1 MKQLLLSAALPVL
14 VLLCAVP
21 ASAQPRG
28 VTITIPTGVS
38 FSVNNISVRTPGVPA
53 SMRISFT
60 NTVNLKKND
69 SFNISVKADSA
80 FFRGPASSQSIPA
93 SAVSW
98 TATTPAGVASNGTM
112 TQANWVQVFASP
124 NEPSNGSVTL
134 QWALG
139 PLTAAGLRA
148 GTHTLTVRWR
158 LEAL

>member
-1 MKQLLLSAALPVL
+1 MTDRLLFAV
-14 VLLCAVP
+14 VLLFAAAWASP
-21 ASAQPRG
+21 ASAQPRR
-28 VTITIPTGVS
+28 VTITIPAGVS
-38 FSVNNISVRTPGVPA
+38 FAVNNISANTPGVPA
-53 SMRISFT
+53 STRISFT
-60 NTVNLKKND
+60 NTVNFKKND

-112 TQANWVQVFASP
+112 SQANWIQVFASP
-124 NEPSNGSVTL
+124 NEPSNGSVAL